1 MLTYN
6 PITYIKEHTNLLSA
20 AVDSFDGRGLTP
32 LYWAA
37 AQRQT
42 KAVQG
47 LIQSGASKSVAA
59 HEIGAISSIW

>member
-20 AVDSFDGRGLTP
+20 AVDSVDGRGLTP
-32 LYWAA
+32 LHWAA
-37 AQRQT
+37 GMGQT

-47 LIQSGASKSVAA
+47 LIQSGASKSVVA